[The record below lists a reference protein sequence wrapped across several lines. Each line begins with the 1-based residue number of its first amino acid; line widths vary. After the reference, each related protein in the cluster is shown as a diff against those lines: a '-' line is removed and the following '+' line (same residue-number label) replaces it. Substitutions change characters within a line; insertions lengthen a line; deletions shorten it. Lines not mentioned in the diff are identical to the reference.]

1 MSDMEG
7 VHKVCKIIPHEEIYN
22 AENQSQSI
30 HQAVGDDFLLAGPVG
45 DSKINNY
52 IFLRIGLN
60 FFVCFECDNFDDLGF
75 EV

>member
-22 AENQSQSI
+22 AENQSQGI

-45 DSKINNY
+45 DSTT
-52 IFLRIGLN
+52 IFFSGLDSIFSSVLNVTSLRT
-60 FFVCFECDNFDDLGF
+60 
-75 EV
+75 